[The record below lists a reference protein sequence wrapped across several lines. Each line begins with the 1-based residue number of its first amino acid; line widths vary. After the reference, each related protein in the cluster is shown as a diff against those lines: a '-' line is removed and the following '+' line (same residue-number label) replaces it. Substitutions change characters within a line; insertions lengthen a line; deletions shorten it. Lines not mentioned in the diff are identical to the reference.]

1 MDRVGCARSI
11 IARPGLLAEPQKIIF
26 DLQLADLAVEFA
38 DLDFVGLVVPVA
50 AVLEHAPSSSAFFQ
64 AWIWL
69 GWTLYSP
76 AISLTVRSPLSAAK
90 ATFALNV
97 ALCFCR
103 DCFMTAPVSGPF
115 IGAGLSHSHL
125 SHSRGPSHPNSGPSP
140 WHTARSSSCRC
151 RRTPRGC
158 PSGA

>member
-1 MDRVGCARSI
+1 MRSTGI
-11 IARPGLLAEPQKIIF
+11 DGKVSPQPISAHLITPKRPPPRNPGRAGQKIVF

-38 DLDFVGLVVPVA
+38 DLDFVGLVVPIA

-69 GWTLYSP
+69 GWTLNSLASSP
-76 AISLTVRSPLSAAK
+76 TVRSPLSAAK

-103 DCFMTAPVSGPF
+103 DCFTDC
-115 IGAGLSHSHL
+115 
-125 SHSRGPSHPNSGPSP
+125 
-140 WHTARSSSCRC
+140 SCF
-151 RRTPRGC
+151 
-158 PSGA
+158 